1 MPSGVRGTVHPLS
14 PQGHTGSPFQLWFI
28 SSPFPILVFRSGNCS
43 APNHCKDDHCKDDH
57 CEDDLM
63 RVGVPMFSPA
73 SPGAALIVLNCSLL

>member
-28 SSPFPILVFRSGNCS
+28 SSPSPILVFRSGNRG
-43 APNHCKDDHCKDDH
+43 APNHCKDDH